1 MKIKRLYPIG
11 AALSIAATLGLS
23 NFASAVGTEEYIS
36 FEYREQG
43 STKVECY
50 FFDNAG
56 TSQNQCESSFGVF
69 NSERNT
75 LYLGTG
81 VDNKSN
87 GRLVIKLGEDIKNIT
102 IAADTDIRT
111 NIYANNQNATTITL
125 DFSTH
130 SFTDTLFKYTDSS
143 EGNYSEFGGNHLVIE
158 SGTINN
164 VALNAASLR
173 VDGGTVN
180 VRSNTYIYGDVV
192 VNGGTI
198 NNARMIT
205 SSLEVNGGVINT
217 LSDATIAIQS
227 RSVKGSS
234 GEINI
239 SGGEINIPG
248 CGIAFNIDDDGGDIN
263 ISGGTINA
271 NNIKTTGF
279 SVHSGGL
286 NISGGEINL
295 KSAQDPAGFGVLLD
309 KNINFTI
316 DNGDLTLDGF
326 DWGISGTNS
335 KIYFNGGTTIIKN
348 SKQHTIWINP
358 ATDPEHDIVFGEDM
372 GIKEDTYV
380 FWDDKEY
387 NSSTGIAD
395 PNMVTI
401 TKGYKVR
408 RHKGWESIDGD
419 TIKVPDTG
427 AFSNMDDK
435 TTVTLISL
443 GALAMVSG
451 LAYLIA
457 YAAKRLS
464 ARAKFSK

>member
-11 AALSIAATLGLS
+11 AALSIAATIGFGNL
-23 NFASAVGTEEYIS
+23 ASAVGTEYIY

-43 STKVECY
+43 STETTKCY
-50 FFDNAG
+50 FFNSDG
-56 TSQNQCESSFGVF
+56 ISQGDQCESSFGVYNNEHKLLNLGANINDKL
-69 NSERNT
+69 NS
-75 LYLGTG
+75 
-81 VDNKSN
+81 
-87 GRLVIKLGEDIKNIT
+87 RLVIKGDTLSGIA
-102 IAADTDIRT
+102 IAADTDIKT
-111 NIYANNQNATTITL
+111 NIYVSDEDIVIKL
-125 DFSTH
+125 RFSTH

-180 VRSNTYIYGDVV
+180 VRPNTYIYGDVV

-295 KSAQDPAGFGVLLD
+295 ESAQDPAGFGVLLD

-435 TTVTLISL
+435 TTVALISL
-443 GALAMVSG
+443 GTLAMVSG

-464 ARAKFSK
+464 ARAKFNR